1 MLEGAALASEGM
13 GSVLAAVVIT
23 ALGVTSTV
31 VVAAVFLPVLALSAH
46 VAVVRADIGIRV
58 RLEHIRLLKGL
69 PMFAALGPAD
79 LEGLAVKLETLDAPE
94 GLTLVAQGDIGEHFY
109 VIEEGSA
116 EVVHADRRLTTLGP
130 GEYFGE
136 IALLHDVPRT
146 ATVTAPTDCRLIV
159 LERDDFLGAVSLYP
173 CQLETAEI
181 FTQHRLDEQG

>member
-1 MLEGAALASEGM
+1 MR
-13 GSVLAAVVIT
+13 
-23 ALGVTSTV
+23 
-31 VVAAVFLPVLALSAH
+31 VFGHRIWHRIDL
-46 VAVVRADIGIRV
+46 
-58 RLEHIRLLKGL
+58 
-69 PMFAALGPAD
+69 D
-79 LEGLAVKLETLDAPE
+79 LEGLAIKLETLDAPE

-109 VIEEGSA
+109 VIEEGNA
-116 EVVHADRRLTTLGP
+116 DVVHDDRRLTTLGP

-146 ATVTAPTDCRLIV
+146 ATVTAQTDCRLLV